1 YQCTPSIDDCRK
13 QSDGNQERHDVDHI
27 LELGEH
33 AGINV
38 PHANVVI
45 QRADDFN
52 IPSDVVDPY
61 LHFQSLRILRSP
73 HQNLPK
79 GHEVCGDEKE
89 RRYGN
94 CKASHWSEFLHRLFF
109 WVKEFRFTSETPSP
123 FGSLSAR
130 VLSFNHAG
138 RELNRYIAIGRRDP
152 DVSGHFLV
160 ECRAKV
166 GTVERID
173 TRLFWQPFQRLRFA
187 WHNEYLRI
195 AGTLDS
201 ETVWYVPIL
210 FQVCHMEID
219 FIADTHPFNIIRRQ
233 VRANCSHIHVNF
245 LPFPFHRVWP

>member
-1 YQCTPSIDDCRK
+1 D
-13 QSDGNQERHDVDHI
+13 
-27 LELGEH
+27 L
-33 AGINV
+33 
-38 PHANVVI
+38 
-45 QRADDFN
+45 
-52 IPSDVVDPY
+52 
-61 LHFQSLRILRSP
+61 LRSP

-245 LPFPFHRVWP
+245 LPFPFHPGLALAFRHVRMFIVFEPVELGDVFLYHAGRYCFSIVWFTCCREVEKQLHLVT